1 MNIAGPAVAFFFAVA
16 PTSDNAITVDYQTH
30 VLMRGIYRLDI
41 HKPATAHRAP
51 QGHPGLCLAGRQD
64 GSAGAWPGV
73 GATTTGTVPASAGQR
88 GETMTDNVIPMKE
101 HDFTT
106 IFASDLGAVTVRLVD
121 NGDDRPTVWLG
132 LNTDGRHEEGPTV
145 EVRLTDRVRENL
157 REMLK

>member
-1 MNIAGPAVAFFFAVA
+1 
-16 PTSDNAITVDYQTH
+16 
-30 VLMRGIYRLDI
+30 
-41 HKPATAHRAP
+41 
-51 QGHPGLCLAGRQD
+51 
-64 GSAGAWPGV
+64 
-73 GATTTGTVPASAGQR
+73 
-88 GETMTDNVIPMKE
+88 MTDNVIPMKE